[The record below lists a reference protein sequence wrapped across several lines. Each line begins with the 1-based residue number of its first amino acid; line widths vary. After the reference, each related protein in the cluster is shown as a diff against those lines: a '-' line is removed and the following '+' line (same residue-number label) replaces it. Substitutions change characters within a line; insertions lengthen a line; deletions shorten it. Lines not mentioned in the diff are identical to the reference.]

1 MSIVYVA
8 HCFLSLMGERWIVI
22 GDESYMRPYL
32 GSETMS
38 ISGGDYP
45 FPDAPNISRVQF
57 ELGLDSLWC
66 KRDEL

>member
-1 MSIVYVA
+1 
-8 HCFLSLMGERWIVI
+8 VI